1 MLGAWL
7 FAKQDQRLAHEEA
20 RIRAGL
26 SVLSA
31 SLDQPT
37 TNVKLQQ
44 NLLSRAKTVLG
55 LDSLHV
61 IDSDFRRPMPEP
73 PTLVPS
79 EWLPLAGLLSLAVQ
93 SELPQLQWQRTSRL
107 ALRMD
112 LFLVQPIAKTDESD
126 GYLLL
131 ARRSFED
138 TSLINMEFSP
148 ALMWSLFLLFAGLFL
163 GHFSYLYFVWQPIL
177 EVKENLGLAATKD
190 KDLGRLRREVGE
202 FRQIYTL
209 IRRLQQMIRTESRRS
224 QAIFASMMDGFIA
237 VDNSLKVLE
246 YNPIMAAMLR
256 FDDHRAYL
264 GERLEE
270 VIRIPRL
277 KEAVEDS
284 LKEGEILEL
293 ELEFT
298 NSSEGK
304 EYFQVHISPLELV
317 QGGFGAL
324 IVFHD
329 LTRVRRLEKVRTDF
343 VSNVS
348 HELKTP
354 LTSMRGIIEMFE
366 EKSLGSPEEADK
378 FVAILS
384 RQAKRLDSIINDL
397 LVLSRLEDD
406 EDKHIELICTQI
418 RDAVDL
424 SVQVCKERADLKN
437 IALVCSIDPSLHG
450 LIHPPLFE
458 QALVNLIVNAINY
471 SPEGTLVSITAF
483 RQENLAVV
491 MVKDQGIGI
500 DPKHHAR
507 LWERFYRVDKS
518 RHRGSGGTGLGLAIV
533 KHIAM
538 IHGGQIGI
546 ESMPGQGSTFKFS
559 VNACHPEPQ
568 SEVLAIPGA

>member
-1 MLGAWL
+1 
-7 FAKQDQRLAHEEA
+7 
-20 RIRAGL
+20 
-26 SVLSA
+26 
-31 SLDQPT
+31 
-37 TNVKLQQ
+37 
-44 NLLSRAKTVLG
+44 
-55 LDSLHV
+55 
-61 IDSDFRRPMPEP
+61 
-73 PTLVPS
+73 
-79 EWLPLAGLLSLAVQ
+79 
-93 SELPQLQWQRTSRL
+93 
-107 ALRMD
+107 
-112 LFLVQPIAKTDESD
+112 
-126 GYLLL
+126 
-131 ARRSFED
+131 
-138 TSLINMEFSP
+138 
-148 ALMWSLFLLFAGLFL
+148 
-163 GHFSYLYFVWQPIL
+163 
-177 EVKENLGLAATKD
+177 
-190 KDLGRLRREVGE
+190 
-202 FRQIYTL
+202 
-209 IRRLQQMIRTESRRS
+209 
-224 QAIFASMMDGFIA
+224 
-237 VDNSLKVLE
+237 
-246 YNPIMAAMLR
+246 
-256 FDDHRAYL
+256 
-264 GERLEE
+264 
-270 VIRIPRL
+270 
-277 KEAVEDS
+277 
-284 LKEGEILEL
+284 
-293 ELEFT
+293 
-298 NSSEGK
+298 
-304 EYFQVHISPLELV
+304 
-317 QGGFGAL
+317 
-324 IVFHD
+324 
-329 LTRVRRLEKVRTDF
+329 
-343 VSNVS
+343 
-348 HELKTP
+348 
-354 LTSMRGIIEMFE
+354 MRGIIEMFE